1 MSVVESLAA
10 IKDQLVKARSE
21 IVEKIDS
28 LEEAV
33 GEAGQPTPEV
43 VAALED
49 LRGVAQS
56 LDDVV
61 ADAPVELVEPVEP
74 VEPVAVVEDEASEP
88 VDPVE

>member
-1 MSVVESLAA
+1 MSVVESLGA
-10 IKDQLVKARSE
+10 IKAQLVKARSE

-61 ADAPVELVEPVEP
+61 ADVPVPDV
-74 VEPVAVVEDEASEP
+74 VVEDEASEP

>member
-61 ADAPVELVEPVEP
+61 ADAPVEPVEP